1 MSRIGKLPIDLPDNV
16 EVKIENGI
24 AWVKGPKGELST
36 AISTEIEV
44 KKEENKLIVNRPTD
58 SKKHRSLHG
67 LTRTLINNMV
77 IGVTIGYKKVLEIVG
92 VGFKAEKRGSG
103 ILVSVG
109 YSHPIYFV
117 PPEGINIDIPLPT
130 RIEVS
135 GIDKALVGQV
145 TAKIRSYRTPEPYK
159 GKGIRYEGERVRRKT
174 GKTAG

>member
-1 MSRIGKLPIDLPDNV
+1 VSRIGKLPIDLPDSV
-16 EVKIENGI
+16 DVKIENGI
-24 AWVKGPKGELST
+24 ARVKGPKGELST
-36 AISTEIEV
+36 VISREIEV
-44 KKEENKLIVNRPTD
+44 KKEENKLIINRPTD

-77 IGVTIGYKKVLEIVG
+77 IGVTTGYKKSLEIVG
-92 VGFKAEKRGSG
+92 VGYKAEKRGKG

-135 GIDKALVGQV
+135 GIDKVLVGQV
-145 TAKIRSYRTPEPYK
+145 AAKIRSYRTPEPYK
-159 GKGIRYEGERVRRKT
+159 GKGIRYESERVRRKA

>member
-1 MSRIGKLPIDLPDNV
+1 VSRIGKLPIDLPESVD
-16 EVKIENGI
+16 VKIENGI
-24 AWVKGPKGELST
+24 ARVKGPKGELST
-36 AISTEIEV
+36 VISREIEV

-77 IGVTIGYKKVLEIVG
+77 IGVTTGYKKSLEIVG
-92 VGFKAEKRGSG
+92 VGYKAEKRGKG

-135 GIDKALVGQV
+135 GIDKVLVGQV
-145 TAKIRSYRTPEPYK
+145 AAKIRSYRTPEPYK
-159 GKGIRYEGERVRRKT
+159 GKGIRYESERVRRKA